1 MKADFLTPVGRLVQ
15 GDPFEAQTKNMQGQP
30 LVTMSGQPTQRYFIA
45 VAFRKDDPN
54 FPAFYQKLVE
64 VARGSFPQ
72 LFNAQG
78 QCSHPRFS
86 WKLMDGDGVDENGK
100 SNATKE
106 GFAGHWVVK
115 FSSSFAPR
123 CFHAGHYQPHE
134 QIQDPRT
141 IQRGYFVRVAGTIEG
156 NDNAQKPGLYVN
168 LSMVELAGQGPVI
181 TSGPDAASVFGAAPG
196 ALPPG
201 ATALPMNAGMPAAAS
216 QMPGMAPA
224 AAPMMPGMPAAP
236 MAAPAMPGNAYPAA
250 PAPAAPGY
258 PQTPMAVPSMPNG
271 VAPAATTYPTSPAM
285 PAAAPAPMA
294 VAPNPA
300 FLAGPGGVPGAAAP
314 VAGMPAPAMAPA
326 AGAPIAPPSSPV
338 MTAAAGGA
346 TYEQFRAQGWT
357 DEQMRASGYLQ

>member
-1 MKADFLTPVGRLVQ
+1 MKTDFLTPVGRLVQ

-54 FPAFYQKLVE
+54 FGAFYQKLTE
-64 VARGSFPQ
+64 TARGSFPN

-134 QIQDPRT
+134 QIQDKNA

-168 LSMVELAGQGPVI
+168 LSMVELAGVGPVI
-181 TSGPDAASVFGAAPG
+181 VSGPDAAAVFGAAAP
-196 ALPPG
+196 ALPQG
-201 ATALPMNAGMPAAAS
+201 AQPLPMNG
-216 QMPGMAPA
+216 
-224 AAPMMPGMPAAP
+224 AAPTL
-236 MAAPAMPGNAYPAA
+236 PGNFPAA
-250 PAPAAPGY
+250 PAPAVPGLPQVPTGAPPLPIGAAPGA
-258 PQTPMAVPSMPNG
+258 M
-271 VAPAATTYPTSPAM
+271 TSPSS
-285 PAAAPAPMA
+285 PAAPAPVA
-294 VAPNPA
+294 VPPNPA
-300 FLAGPGGVPGAAAP
+300 FLAGPGGVPSVAAP
-314 VAGMPAPAMAPA
+314 AVGMPAPVAAPA
-326 AGAPIAPPSSPV
+326 VGAPIAPPSSPQ

-357 DEQMRASGYLQ
+357 DEQMRAQGYLA

>member
-1 MKADFLTPVGRLVQ
+1 MKTDFLTPVGRLVQ

-45 VAFRKDDPN
+45 VAFRKDDAN
-54 FPAFYQKLVE
+54 FGAFYQKLVE
-64 VARGSFPQ
+64 VARGSFPN

-134 QIQDPRT
+134 QIQDKNA

-168 LSMVELAGQGPVI
+168 LSMVELAGVGPVI
-181 TSGPDAASVFGAAPG
+181 TSGPDAAAVFGGAAP
-196 ALPPG
+196 ALPQG
-201 ATALPMNAGMPAAAS
+201 AQPLPMHAGMP
-216 QMPGMAPA
+216 QGAPA
-224 AAPMMPGMPAAP
+224 MPGMPAAP
-236 MAAPAMPGNAYPAA
+236 AMPGNFPAA
-250 PAPAAPGY
+250 PAPAVPGL
-258 PQTPMAVPSMPNG
+258 PQMPTAAQSMPIG
-271 VAPAATTYPTSPAM
+271 VAPGATTYPTSPA
-285 PAAAPAPMA
+285 APVA
-294 VAPNPA
+294 VPPNPA

-314 VAGMPAPAMAPA
+314 AVGMPAPAMAPGV
-326 AGAPIAPPSSPV
+326 GAPSAYPSNPAPVAPAPV
-338 MTAAAGGA
+338 APAVPQMTAAAGGA
-346 TYEQFRAQGWT
+346 TYEQFIAQGWT
-357 DEQMRASGYLQ
+357 PEQMRAQGYLV

>member
-1 MKADFLTPVGRLVQ
+1 MKTDFLTPVGRLVQ

-45 VAFRKDDPN
+45 VAFRKDDAN
-54 FPAFYQKLVE
+54 FGAFYQKLVE
-64 VARGSFPQ
+64 VARGSFPN

-134 QIQDPRT
+134 QIQDKNA

-168 LSMVELAGQGPVI
+168 LSMVELAGVGPVI
-181 TSGPDAASVFGAAPG
+181 TSGPDAAAVFGGAAP
-196 ALPPG
+196 ALPQG
-201 ATALPMNAGMPAAAS
+201 AQPLPMHAGMP
-216 QMPGMAPA
+216 QGAPA
-224 AAPMMPGMPAAP
+224 MPGMPAAP
-236 MAAPAMPGNAYPAA
+236 AMPGAMPGAA
-250 PAPAAPGY
+250 PFPQLGASIAAAPSLPNMSGG
-258 PQTPMAVPSMPNG
+258 MPSAGP
-271 VAPAATTYPTSPAM
+271 ATTYPSSPAA
-285 PAAAPAPMA
+285 PVAAAPLA
-294 VAPNPA
+294 VPPNPA

-314 VAGMPAPAMAPA
+314 AVGMPAQAMAPGV
-326 AGAPIAPPSSPV
+326 GAPSAYPSSPQ

-346 TYEQFRAQGWT
+346 TYEQFIAQGWT
-357 DEQMRASGYLQ
+357 PEAMRAQGYLV